1 MIMATKV
8 GIYTDEIF
16 PVYFIETNNVSGL
29 DHTLIVE
36 EVELA
41 DMLAIQDNFWALQ
54 AKLADT
60 YRTIK

>member
-1 MIMATKV
+1 M
-8 GIYTDEIF
+8 EIF

-29 DHTLIVE
+29 DRTLIVE
-36 EVELA
+36 EVELS